1 MFLKYMAYTHTHI
14 LISLNR
20 SLFFHFHLFQIKDLK
35 SEFLA
40 YKDRAHA
47 LLQKKDAEISAAKD
61 SELFKAQE
69 EALNVYFFP

>member
-1 MFLKYMAYTHTHI
+1 MLDRA
-14 LISLNR
+14 
-20 SLFFHFHLFQIKDLK
+20 FFWFFICLQITDLK
-35 SEFLA
+35 NEFLA

-69 EALNVYFFP
+69 EALNV